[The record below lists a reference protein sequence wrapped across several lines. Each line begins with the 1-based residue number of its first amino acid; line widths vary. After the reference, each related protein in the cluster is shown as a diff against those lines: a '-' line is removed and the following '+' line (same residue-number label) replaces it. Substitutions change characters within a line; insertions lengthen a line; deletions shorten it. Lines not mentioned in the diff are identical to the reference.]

1 MNPIL
6 IRLVKASIVIGAQH
20 YWRRHHNPILQMPEV
35 SVPPNVKQPSGP
47 AALPNGNNTDK
58 ALRAQATLEFYA
70 ACQGNEYID
79 EDRDTFVIDLLAD
92 LMHLVSDGAPCV
104 DALDNHL
111 RVAEMHYEEELE
123 EEFQHS

>member
-20 YWRRHHNPILQMPEV
+20 YWRRHHNPILQAPEV
-35 SVPPNVKQPSGP
+35 SALANVKQPSGL
-47 AALPNGNNTDK
+47 AALPNDNNADK
-58 ALRAQATLEFYA
+58 ALRALTTLQHYA
-70 ACQGNEYID
+70 VLQGNTYESF
-79 EDRDTFVIDLLAD
+79 DRDTFVIDLLAD